1 MWYIPKEFNDL
12 VFHFLWN
19 GKDKVIRSSTFAPYE
34 QGGLG
39 MVDYETMI
47 KALRLSW
54 LKRITD
60 EDSSGFWKRYLS
72 YRLEN
77 EGGLFLLL
85 QCNYD
90 VNEIDISSTFYH
102 DLLAWWSNIRE
113 VEDPN
118 NGYKYIIR
126 NNKEIKVDGKSVFYR
141 CYFNMNIKYTNF
153 QKSGTDKIRF
163 FRMDR
168 FKAICFFEFACY
180 FSQL

>member
-1 MWYIPKEFNDL
+1 MVISTLSEVIKEFNNL

-34 QGGLG
+34 QGGLR
-39 MVDYETMI
+39 MKDYETMI
-47 KALRLSW
+47 KPLRLSC

-60 EDSSGFWKRYLS
+60 EDSSGFWKCYLN
-72 YRLEN
+72 YLLEN

-90 VNEIDISSTFYH
+90 VNQINTLSTFYQ

-118 NGYKYIIR
+118 NVYKYIIW
-126 NNKEIKVDGKSVFYR
+126 NFNKSRLKV
-141 CYFNMNIKYTNF
+141 
-153 QKSGTDKIRF
+153 F
-163 FRMDR
+163 F
-168 FKAICFFEFACY
+168 I
-180 FSQL
+180 SIILTLW